1 MYLDKNNLKLVTVR
15 PARPF
20 RLKAANFTSL
30 VQNIILSCESIS
42 YCLQEKALVTENLA
56 NGKQVPLDF
65 TNYNTDN
72 GPSAVPEGASEFI
85 INHVDPVITVTDLDG
100 NKTVINNKVVVAPQ
114 IKRVNL
120 EAEKL
125 AKEKAEK
132 EAAAKE
138 ALKKA
143 KAEAAAKEAEEEAKR
158 KKYEEEKRKEALKEV
173 YAREDKN
180 KKKQEEKKVESFT
193 VSTIKEEEKKETPAV
208 EVTKEVSVT
217 ATVEK
222 KEEKKDNPNQQQ
234 NKDKWDNKNNNKNH
248 K

>member
-1 MYLDKNNLKLVTVR
+1 MYLSNKDLKLVTVR

-30 VQNIILSCESIS
+30 VRNIILSCESIA

-65 TNYNTDN
+65 ANYNTDN

-85 INHVDPVITVTDLDG
+85 VNPVDQAITVTDLDG
-100 NKTVINNKVVVAPQ
+100 NKTVINNRVVVAPP
-114 IKRVNL
+114 IKRINL
-120 EAEKL
+120 EAEKI

-143 KAEAAAKEAEEEAKR
+143 KEEAAAKEAEEAAKR
-158 KKYEEEKRKEALKEV
+158 KEYEE
-173 YAREDKN
+173 KN
-180 KKKQEEKKVESFT
+180 KKKNDEKKVESFT
-193 VSTIKEEEKKETPAV
+193 ISTVKEEKKETPAV

-217 ATVEK
+217 ATVDK
-222 KEEKKDNPNQQQ
+222 KEEKKDNSNQQQ
-234 NKDKWDNKNNNKNH
+234 NKDNKWDKKDKNH

>member
-1 MYLDKNNLKLVTVR
+1 MYLSNKDLKLVTVR

-30 VQNIILSCESIS
+30 VRNIILSCESIA

-65 TNYNTDN
+65 ANYNTDN

-85 INHVDPVITVTDLDG
+85 VNQVDQAITVTDLDG
-100 NKTVINNKVVVAPQ
+100 NKTVINNSVVIAPP
-114 IKRVNL
+114 IKRINL
-120 EAEKL
+120 EAEKI

-143 KAEAAAKEAEEEAKR
+143 KEEAAAKEAEEAAKR
-158 KKYEEEKRKEALKEV
+158 KEYEEKKRAEALKEV
-173 YAREDKN
+173 YAREEKN
-180 KKKQEEKKVESFT
+180 KKKNDEKKVESFT
-193 VSTIKEEEKKETPAV
+193 ISTVKEEEKKEVPAV

-222 KEEKKDNPNQQQ
+222 KEEKKDNSNQQQ
-234 NKDKWDNKNNNKNH
+234 SKDNKWDKKDKNH